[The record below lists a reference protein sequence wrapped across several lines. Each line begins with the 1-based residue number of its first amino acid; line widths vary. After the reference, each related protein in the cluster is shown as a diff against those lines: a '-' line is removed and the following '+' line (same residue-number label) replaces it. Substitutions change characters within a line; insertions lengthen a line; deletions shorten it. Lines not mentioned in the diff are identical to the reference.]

1 MVLGV
6 PLSQWHDV
14 PRHCLA
20 DYVRTETRIYRFDK
34 EIGLTFVYEVDGS
47 SGMFKLIGEDD
58 TNDVPEKAYPI
69 ACTYVDGSR
78 LWTRKKYR
86 VRTTTPVTKH
96 PPGRIIYN
104 TLPRD
109 TMKLKGASDG
119 SLLKEKKVMT
129 VGWLLSADTDHMMSA
144 TFVISDISS
153 LSSYRAKLEGTFRM
167 LKHSEYLDVSTC
179 PPRR

>member
-129 VGWLLSADTDHMMSA
+129 VGWLLSADAQT
-144 TFVISDISS
+144 T
-153 LSSYRAKLEGTFRM
+153 
-167 LKHSEYLDVSTC
+167 
-179 PPRR
+179 